1 MISGLHTLQ
10 DKFGRFLVVL
20 FWLHVPLLAGVSALN
35 DHSVWAAL
43 LSASALAAVYHV
55 TWLRHGS
62 APVSRM
68 VSAVALMGE
77 PALLVFFAQ
86 GHAWQMDMHMYFFAM
101 LALTIAW
108 CDTRPILMAAAA
120 VALHHLLLN
129 YLIPQAVFENGG
141 NIDRVLL
148 HALIVVFQ
156 TTVLV
161 WFCRLM
167 VTAFRRIETMSGEI
181 TQSNLL
187 LEARTQEAERANK
200 AKSMFLANISHEIR
214 TPMNAILG
222 FCHLAL
228 RTELTPKQADYV
240 TKINGA
246 GNALL
251 RLINDL
257 LDFSKNE
264 AGKLELEKRPF
275 SIADAVQEQ
284 LKLAGP
290 AAEGRNISLNATIDS
305 AIPKRLVGDELRVGQ
320 VLVNLVNNA
329 IKFSRDSTVAVTA
342 RLVAQDADTTT
353 VEIAVQDHGI
363 GMTTAQQASIFQS
376 FTQADSSTTRRFGG
390 TGLGLAI
397 CKQIVEQM
405 NGTIRVDSSPGL
417 GSRFTFSVVLDNVGS
432 AQLSPPPL
440 PPSLRTLR
448 VLLADDLSLIH
459 I

>member
-1 MISGLHTLQ
+1 M
-10 DKFGRFLVVL
+10 
-20 FWLHVPLLAGVSALN
+20 
-35 DHSVWAAL
+35 
-43 LSASALAAVYHV
+43 
-55 TWLRHGS
+55 
-62 APVSRM
+62 
-68 VSAVALMGE
+68 
-77 PALLVFFAQ
+77 
-86 GHAWQMDMHMYFFAM
+86 
-101 LALTIAW
+101 
-108 CDTRPILMAAAA
+108 
-120 VALHHLLLN
+120 
-129 YLIPQAVFENGG
+129 
-141 NIDRVLL
+141 LL

-397 CKQIVEQM
+397 CKPVSY
-405 NGTIRVDSSPGL
+405 THL
-417 GSRFTFSVVLDNVGS
+417 T
-432 AQLSPPPL
+432 L
-440 PPSLRTLR
+440 PTS
-448 VLLADDLSLIH
+448 DLV
-459 I
+459 